1 VKTLLCVA
9 ALALVLVFPSVAA
22 AWSEYYFRTP
32 SGNIQ
37 CSFIHTDNADEKIDC
52 LVASTAKGK
61 YGYPL
66 EYEVDSWRTV
76 QVWRTNQGV
85 MGEPVH
91 VLQYGQTLVRGFRG
105 TFTCASQF
113 SGLTCR
119 NRFSH
124 HGFFLSRDKRSTF

>member
-1 VKTLLCVA
+1 MFIGA
-9 ALALVLVFPSVAA
+9 AAIALAFPSVAS

-37 CSFIHTDNADEKIDC
+37 CSFVHTDNANEKVDC
-52 LVASTAKGK
+52 LVASTAAGK
-61 YGYPL
+61 YDYPL
-66 EYEVDSWRTV
+66 AYELDTWRTV

-91 VLQYGQTLVRGFRG
+91 VLQYGQTLARGFRSA
-105 TFTCASQF
+105 FTCTSQS

-124 HGFFLSRDKRSTF
+124 HGFFLSRDRRTTF